1 MYRYFDLH
9 VYHKAEL
16 IKVLAV
22 VVQVS
27 NISPGPLVMIT
38 FKMHCLQK
46 RIDVD
51 KSQFVNKI
59 DFWNICDLVFSVKIS
74 MFYQVKRHKNVT
86 KQLKGDKN
94 MCFLRLKKN
103 HNIKYTRF
111 FQFNQSSCVIPV
123 DIFTILF
130 IIHGSNSIAT
140 QLIRA

>member
-1 MYRYFDLH
+1 
-9 VYHKAEL
+9 
-16 IKVLAV
+16 
-22 VVQVS
+22 
-27 NISPGPLVMIT
+27 
-38 FKMHCLQK
+38 
-46 RIDVD
+46 
-51 KSQFVNKI
+51 
-59 DFWNICDLVFSVKIS
+59 
-74 MFYQVKRHKNVT
+74 MFYQVKRYKNVT

-140 QLIRA
+140 QLNEHKMIWDSFPFLILKAIYKNT